1 MDQSENAS
9 VNKASFL
16 PGKITRFFL
25 LLIVVLLV
33 TLGAMVQSAISSWI
47 AAKSEQ
53 IVSIADALN
62 KRVETY
68 RYATWQLYN
77 NITAN
82 PTFSDEKA
90 QEIRLRQDVYYL
102 ERPRTKTEALI
113 FGTHDNATLDITQQ
127 ISGYL
132 DTLWGGE
139 DNSWSMYYL
148 NGSDNSLILVS
159 TLPLRDISSGFRDSI
174 IAAII
179 ESRRAEM
186 LHQANVIDERE
197 SFSSLRKLNWQN
209 IHYFTLRTTFNQPGH
224 LATVVAFDLPINNLL
239 PPQMSPD
246 DFLIKSENSA
256 GLLTQ
261 AEKDAPRMASTR
273 FHSARIEINA
283 PMSSTPLT
291 LIWQVSYSL
300 LILDVLK
307 NILLPLLLNISLLG
321 FACFGLIAF
330 RRSTIPASESAD
342 KTDELLTLRV
352 LNEDIITHLPLGF
365 VAWDLESNRTIIS
378 NKIAD
383 RLLPHLN
390 LQKIMSMSKQ
400 HQGVI
405 QATVNNELYEILQFR
420 SHITPQTQLFFI
432 RDQDREIL
440 VNKKLKQAQNLYEKN
455 QHARVTFMQH
465 IGEALQHP
473 AQDILAFS
481 TAMPESHRRAF
492 VNTVQ
497 ALIQRVDEI
506 RLLNSVEADDWQRHD
521 SVFVLTSLVDEAVRM
536 ILPSI
541 KRKGLHLVVDNALAA
556 NVQRYGDPQTL
567 RQILMLLLQ
576 YSITTTQIG
585 KITLE
590 ISEDKS
596 VTGRLLFRLLDTG
609 SGITGGEV
617 DNLAFP
623 FLNETHQDRYGKA
636 NGLTFYL
643 CNRLAAKLDG
653 SLQLKT
659 SQQMGTRYDLR
670 ITMPTVPVSDT
681 YDEKLLD
688 DVVAMLDITSSNI
701 RKIVVRWLENFGASC
716 IIADERAS
724 NEHFDIFLTDN
735 PSNLTSSGLLLSD
748 DEAEMQTIGPGQLRV
763 NFNISSAMQ
772 DAILHLIE
780 SQLAIEQTPSSSIT
794 DKEFLQLYTSG
805 YYALFV
811 ETVPEDITKLYAE
824 LAANNIDALAQVAH
838 RLKGVFAMLNLLPGK
853 QLCETLEHHIRDN
866 STSDIQKYINDIDIY
881 VKRLLQQGSQLHD

>member
-9 VNKASFL
+9 VNKVSFL
-16 PGKITRFFL
+16 SGKITHFFL

-33 TLGAMVQSAISSWI
+33 TLGAMLQSAVSNWI

-53 IVSIADALN
+53 VISIADALN

-77 NITAN
+77 NVTVD
-82 PTFSDEKA
+82 PTPPDEKM
-90 QEIRLRQDVYYL
+90 QEVRLRQDIYYL
-102 ERPRTKTEALI
+102 EKPRVKTEALI
-113 FGTHDNATLDITQQ
+113 FGTHDDATLGMTQQ
-127 ISGYL
+127 ISRYL

-148 NGSDNSLILVS
+148 NGLDNSLILVS
-159 TLPLRDISSGFRDSI
+159 TLPLRDISSGFRDSVL
-174 IAAII
+174 AAII
-179 ESRRAEM
+179 DSRRAEM
-186 LHQANVIDERE
+186 LHQANVLDERE

-239 PPQMSPD
+239 PPKMSPD
-246 DFLIKSENSA
+246 DFLIKPENSA
-256 GLLTQ
+256 GQLTQ
-261 AEKDAPRMASTR
+261 AEKDAPRIAGTR
-273 FHSARIEINA
+273 FNSARLEINA
-283 PMSSTPLT
+283 PIIATPLT
-291 LIWQVSYSL
+291 LTWQVPYSL
-300 LILDVLK
+300 LALDILK
-307 NILLPLLLNISLLG
+307 NTLLPLLLNLGLLG
-321 FACFGLIAF
+321 LAFFGLIAF
-330 RRSTIPASESAD
+330 RRSTTPAAEPTST
-342 KTDELLTLRV
+342 TDELLTLRV
-352 LNEDIITHLPLGF
+352 LNDDIITHLPLGF
-365 VAWDLESNRTIIS
+365 VAWDMEANRTIIS
-378 NKIAD
+378 NKMAD

-420 SHITPQTQLFFI
+420 SQITPQTQLFFI

-455 QHARVTFMQH
+455 QQARVIFMQH

-473 AQDILAFS
+473 AQNIMEFS
-481 TAMPESHRRAF
+481 AVMPESHRLPFINA
-492 VNTVQ
+492 VQ

-506 RLLNSVEADDWQRHD
+506 RLLNSVEADNWQRHD
-521 SVFVLTSLVDEAVRM
+521 SIFVLTSLVDEVVKM
-536 ILPSI
+536 MLPLI
-541 KRKGLHLVVDNALAA
+541 RRKGLRLVVDNTLTTNAE
-556 NVQRYGDPQTL
+556 RYGDSQTL
-567 RQILMLLLQ
+567 RHILILLLQ

-636 NGLTFYL
+636 NGLTFHL

-670 ITMPTVPVSDT
+670 VTMPMVPQSHS

-688 DVVAMLDITSSNI
+688 DVVAMLDITSSDI

-716 IIADERAS
+716 IIADERTS
-724 NEHFDIFLTDN
+724 GEHFDIFLTDN
-735 PSNLTSSGLLLSD
+735 PSNLTTPGLLLSD
-748 DEAEMQTIGPGQLRV
+748 DEAEIQTIAPGQLRV

-772 DAILHLIE
+772 DAVLHLIE
-780 SQLAIEQTPSSSIT
+780 SQLAVEQTPSPST
-794 DKEFLQLYTSG
+794 DKELLQLYTSG

-811 ETVPEDITKLYAE
+811 ETVPEDITRLYAE
-824 LAANNIDALAQVAH
+824 LAANNVDALAQVAH

-866 STSDIQKYINDIDIY
+866 NAPEIQKYINDIDTY
-881 VKRLLQQGSQLHD
+881 VKRLLQQGSLLHD